1 MNDPKPDTKTDQRG
15 DSKGSSKGDQKT
27 DHKGDQKAD
36 QKPSP
41 RASPVKSVDY
51 AQIKAKAPRVLADMV
66 QMLILWRKMGFH
78 VPRGVK
84 NIFEFTWDELLVT
97 PPRKSFA
104 GLYCPVVKFASTEDA
119 DISSTPTSRA
129 QKVGPTPSRLKA
141 NYVTPSSEDQQ
152 MLLKF
157 QKRSV
162 HLLTELLKMKMK
174 LMIEAAAGPSVEE
187 IARRFLEGGQN
198 LIPKTREDA
207 AEFTP
212 KEPRRR
218 GRGMAP
224 ILPAIPIS
232 STTQLIQQMSMN
244 CLCFQLSMKDTKQQ
258 KSTGKA
264 YDERLDPCPEAREL
278 LREICRTIAEERN
291 AAITKGHTRPLILR
305 NYMTIHRSPSQAL
318 KRASVS
324 LIATE
329 VRRMKGKKF
338 FFSFPDGT
346 SLMFYPSGSVAV
358 YQFPICCIGKTI
370 TLLFQDA
377 PSQTLLGTITSQ
389 GHSWIRYCFKAS
401 CSIALMMNNEGGS
414 IRDKDGY
421 LTQHWSWYSKNQ
433 ILQSLDYQINEQLK
447 LKVVNQNSM
456 TITFTEQ
463 SESITL
469 SLVREGCTHRSKSD
483 RQPTGKSTDS
493 GDQEGQWVRAL
504 TEIKKR
510 FEKIVRQFING
521 ILMVSGICCVEY
533 PIDLAPSKQVKFLI
547 KDPVLLAWDRVDTRP
562 LAAKRRSVVKPYLT
576 RNLAFDKPFRGK
588 YRPPSRSKA
597 EVSAAKDA
605 VRPPEPWAI
614 NLADCPVVLHK
625 IMSKVG
631 DDLCC
636 RCVVKIP
643 LITDLEFEKFIT
655 APRDPDQVI
664 VICVISPQDHS
675 YSPFFEWSIE
685 NLYIQ
690 MQHGRPSPCIQC
702 KHDPFRFL
710 RYDLECPL
718 NKNPPLLVQKHA
730 VVPGMVVMYAGGKPV
745 FGGCVFNGYS
755 FSKKDLLKQ
764 INQVCLDCKMGHFLP
779 QSFKFSPTFE
789 DPKKVSVPALESFYS
804 EPLPL
809 EEPVCEQQKETEKS
823 KRGKKK
829 SKK

>member
-1 MNDPKPDTKTDQRG
+1 RNL
-15 DSKGSSKGDQKT
+15 
-27 DHKGDQKAD
+27 
-36 QKPSP
+36 PSP

-174 LMIEAAAGPSVEE
+174 LMIE
-187 IARRFLEGGQN
+187 
-198 LIPKTREDA
+198 
-207 AEFTP
+207 
-212 KEPRRR
+212 
-218 GRGMAP
+218 
-224 ILPAIPIS
+224 S
-232 STTQLIQQMSMN
+232 SFHIYIYMYV
-244 CLCFQLSMKDTKQQ
+244 CFP
-258 KSTGKA
+258 GKA

-278 LREICRTIAEERN
+278 LREICRTIV
-291 AAITKGHTRPLILR
+291 ILLDPCQ
-305 NYMTIHRSPSQAL
+305 S
-318 KRASVS
+318 
-324 LIATE
+324 
-329 VRRMKGKKF
+329 
-338 FFSFPDGT
+338 
-346 SLMFYPSGSVAV
+346 YPSGSVAV
-358 YQFPICCIGKTI
+358 YQFPICCVGKTI

-483 RQPTGKSTDS
+483 RQVRSHNS

-521 ILMVSGICCVEY
+521 ILMVSGILI
-533 PIDLAPSKQVKFLI
+533 PDLWPLNGDQLSSHILHGILPLI
-547 KDPVLLAWDRVDTRP
+547 SLSGGNIGLLQGQWG
-562 LAAKRRSVVKPYLT
+562 YLLWGKCGSS
-576 RNLAFDKPFRGK
+576 RNFTLLSL
-588 YRPPSRSKA
+588 PPTPTITSLSLTTASRASHRSKG

-614 NLADCPVVLHK
+614 SLADCPVVLHK

-779 QSFKFSPTFE
+779 QNLHHLGKGTIIFFFTQMANAVQCMHVCHIGAKFFSLFHKCTNG
-789 DPKKVSVPALESFYS
+789 A
-804 EPLPL
+804 
-809 EEPVCEQQKETEKS
+809 
-823 KRGKKK
+823 
-829 SKK
+829 